1 MPTLAS
7 IAARIAREGQD
18 ATLRLADGSVP
29 PSWTEVPV
37 RVVLRGYDPE
47 PLVGTLQQGDRRA
60 WISAAAVAATGAR
73 VPRKGDRL
81 VAAGVTTTVQA
92 VETRHLRGA
101 PALHLLT
108 LRG

>member
-1 MPTLAS
+1 MPNAAS

-18 ATLRLADGSVP
+18 ATLRLASDTIP

-47 PLVGTLQQGDRRA
+47 PLAGTLQQGDRRG
-60 WISAAAVAATGAR
+60 WVSAAAIAAAGAR
-73 VPRKGDRL
+73 APRKGDRL
-81 VAAGVTTTVQA
+81 VAAGATSMVQA